1 MAITSDSEHMRLF
14 LSRGN
19 GANDLQSGGINYGDC
34 LFKLGRHVEQTVL
47 RAEQRTMRAD
57 ALAEINI
64 ADNLAGCKIDHH
76 HVAAISAGHPHA
88 RVSID
93 GDVGEFAVAGG
104 DHFVS
109 CNAVFGNFGHLFSGR
124 DVDQAERVVAFIGDE
139 QRSFG
144 SRGMHGTEAYQSE
157 KDDDE
162 MPQEHPGRKS
172 HGEPP

>member
-19 GANDLQSGGINYGDC
+19 GANDFQSGGINYGDC

-88 RVSID
+88 I
-93 GDVGEFAVAGG
+93 FADETFA
-104 DHFVS
+104 
-109 CNAVFGNFGHLFSGR
+109 
-124 DVDQAERVVAFIGDE
+124 IGDE
-139 QRSFG
+139 GRQTGRRDGFTLSFLL
-144 SRGMHGTEAYQSE
+144 REFEVQV
-157 KDDDE
+157 
-162 MPQEHPGRKS
+162 QEEGKEER
-172 HGEPP
+172 